1 MKKCLISFLLVLVLL
16 FIPLPVT
23 ADNTLHISSNA
34 ALVVEFDTG
43 KILYAQDAE
52 KRLPIASLTKI
63 LTVYL
68 TLKEI
73 KAGRLHWQDQVPI
86 SEYAKKLSENPE
98 ISNPT
103 FTKDSYS
110 VQELIDSSLIFSANS
125 SAIALA
131 EKVAGS
137 EPKFVDKMKQQLMD
151 WNISDFHIVN
161 ASGLNNT
168 MLGECIYPGSAKTD
182 ENEMTAKDLAIISHH
197 LISEFPEILKTTSQT
212 KMTFEEEDFTN
223 SNLLLSRQE
232 MAYPGVDGLKT
243 GTTENSGYSFI
254 ATALQD
260 TMRVITVILN
270 AKGEDS
276 SRFSQTKTLLDY
288 TYQTFEKK
296 RIPKGHVFKEMVTI
310 KRGKKEKI
318 AVKTGE
324 EMIIVKKKNTAK
336 LSFQQ
341 DIKNSASLAPI
352 DKNHYI
358 GKIHFKDSDIKQ
370 TAYPG
375 KKEETTI
382 YTNAFVKKS
391 NLIDKLLRFFK
402 R

>member
-137 EPKFVDKMKQQLMD
+137 EPKFVDKMKQQLID

-260 TMRVITVILN
+260 KMRVITVILN

-296 RIPKGHVFKEMVTI
+296 EFLKDMFL
-310 KRGKKEKI
+310 KKW
-318 AVKTGE
+318 
-324 EMIIVKKKNTAK
+324 
-336 LSFQQ
+336 
-341 DIKNSASLAPI
+341 
-352 DKNHYI
+352 
-358 GKIHFKDSDIKQ
+358 
-370 TAYPG
+370 
-375 KKEETTI
+375 
-382 YTNAFVKKS
+382 
-391 NLIDKLLRFFK
+391 
-402 R
+402 